1 MDSITFTKSEQ
12 DKIDEFYK
20 EHKNCCSEYLNKPF
34 FSTTGGQ
41 YTFITPT
48 GLGNISKIRCNA
60 CGVEKDIT
68 DDNCRRIF
76 W

>member
-20 EHKNCCSEYLNKPF
+20 EHKNCCSKYLNKPF

-41 YTFITPT
+41 YTFIITPT

-60 CGVEKDIT
+60 CGIEEDIT
-68 DDNCRRIF
+68 DDN